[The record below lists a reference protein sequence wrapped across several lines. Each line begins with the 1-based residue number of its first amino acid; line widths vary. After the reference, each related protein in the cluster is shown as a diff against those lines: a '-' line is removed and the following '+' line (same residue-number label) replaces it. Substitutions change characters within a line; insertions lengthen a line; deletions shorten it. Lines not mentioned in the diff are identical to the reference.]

1 MASSLPKPPV
11 PTYDLIVP
19 SSGKKIQYRPFLVK
33 EEKILLIALE
43 SEDADQIKDAVVQI
57 LKGCILT
64 RGIKLESLSMFDIEY
79 IFMRIRSKSV
89 GEGVE
94 LKLTCKDDGETEVI
108 YELNLDEVEVQFPE
122 GHDKKIELDE
132 TSGLVM
138 KYPGYDQFVKTQL
151 LMKEPTT
158 SEVFDIVIDSVAQIY
173 KDDEVWD
180 ASTTSRKE
188 IVNYIEGLTT
198 KQFEKIQNFFSTMPK
213 LSHTIKIINPNTG
226 VESEYEIEGLVNFFG

>member
-1 MASSLPKPPV
+1 
-11 PTYDLIVP
+11 
-19 SSGKKIQYRPFLVK
+19 
-33 EEKILLIALE
+33 
-43 SEDADQIKDAVVQI
+43 
-57 LKGCILT
+57 
-64 RGIKLESLSMFDIEY
+64 
-79 IFMRIRSKSV
+79 
-89 GEGVE
+89 
-94 LKLTCKDDGETEVI
+94 
-108 YELNLDEVEVQFPE
+108 
-122 GHDKKIELDE
+122 
-132 TSGLVM
+132 M